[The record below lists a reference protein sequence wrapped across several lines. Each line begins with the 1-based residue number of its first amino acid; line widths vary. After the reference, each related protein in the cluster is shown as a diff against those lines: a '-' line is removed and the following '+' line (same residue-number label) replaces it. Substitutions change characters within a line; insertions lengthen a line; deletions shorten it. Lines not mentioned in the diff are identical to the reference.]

1 MISCLRS
8 SHLALPI
15 CHPLDRSNRA
25 DNPTFEKAR
34 VKRVVGIPTS
44 MIQVTEGGGPP
55 VPGRSGGLVN
65 ASGQLV
71 TIRPNDQAFRKLK
84 EVCMCETCRWVNY
97 HVLIGRDDQALGSMY
112 VCPLDVQPQ
121 CGSMEWGSYYSA
133 VKVTRSRACSH
144 RNTM

>member
-1 MISCLRS
+1 MPNVITPC
-8 SHLALPI
+8 PI
-15 CHPLDRSNRA
+15 YHPPRRPNFA
-25 DNPTFEKAR
+25 DNPTYERSR

-84 EVCMCETCRWVNY
+84 EVCVECVCFVGKPTGFGWSLRPGSSRYVSMSTGGPTSVREYEVGGPTT
-97 HVLIGRDDQALGSMY
+97 VL
-112 VCPLDVQPQ
+112 
-121 CGSMEWGSYYSA
+121 
-133 VKVTRSRACSH
+133 
-144 RNTM
+144 